1 MMKKLLSVF
10 LVLVIALSGISFAG
24 AATAVPLVPFKI
36 VDVDID
42 GTDMSDV
49 NTLYVERGE
58 TLNIR
63 VEVQTS
69 SLIKDVDYTVD
80 DVRVKAD
87 IAGYEYD
94 DIEDTTE
101 MFDMEG
107 GVRYVKNLKL
117 SIPEDI
123 DASEDYKLRVRVYN
137 QDYEIDT
144 SYELRV
150 KSQRHLLNIQDV
162 IFTPGLVLNTNQPLF
177 TTVRVEN
184 MGDNKEE
191 DVRVEVSVPE
201 LGRSGITYIDE
212 LVSVENDDEE
222 TSASSDTIYMDLRGA
237 KSGIYELFVKVEY
250 NRGHDEVTKSYQL
263 VIDGATVASGFIV
276 ESAEKSISSESG
288 QGIVYKIDIANMG
301 SDAKSFTTEVSGLNW
316 GNYRVDPTPVVVQ
329 AGSNGEMFIYV
340 SPNEDV
346 IGQNTFTV
354 NVKEGSNVVKTIN
367 FEANISKEKSEWS
380 NVLTGLEIGFVVLLI
395 ILVILGIILAVTRMN
410 KKEDE
415 EPLGESYY

>member
-1 MMKKLLSVF
+1 MIKKILSIF
-10 LVLVIALSGISFAG
+10 LVLVLSLSGLVFNAKDVN
-24 AATAVPLVPFKI
+24 AEPLFRVMDI
-36 VDVDID
+36 DVDN
-42 GTDMSDV
+42 TDMSDV
-49 NTLYVERGE
+49 NVLYVERGD

-63 VEVQTS
+63 VETETVEPLPIGFIS
-69 SLIKDVDYTVD
+69 IKDV
-80 DVRVKAD
+80 RIKAEID
-87 IAGYEYD
+87 GYEYD
-94 DIEDTTE
+94 DIEDSSE
-101 MFDMEG
+101 MFDMEA
-107 GVRYVKNLKL
+107 GVRYVKHLTL

-301 SDAKSFTTEVSGLNW
+301 SDAKSFTAEVSGLNW

>member
-24 AATAVPLVPFKI
+24 AATAVQLVPFKI

-123 DASEDYKLRVRVYN
+123 DASENYKLRVRVYS
-137 QDYEIDT
+137 QDYEIDI

-184 MGDNKEE
+184 MGDKKEE
-191 DVRVEVSVPE
+191 NVRVEVSVPE

-263 VIDGATVASGFIV
+263 VIDGATAASGFIV

-301 SDAKSFTTEVSGLNW
+301 SDAKSFTAEVSGLNW

>member
-63 VEVQTS
+63 VEVQIS

>member
-301 SDAKSFTTEVSGLNW
+301 SDAKSFTAEVSGLNW

>member
-123 DASEDYKLRVRVYN
+123 DASENYKLRVRVYS
-137 QDYEIDT
+137 QDYEIDI

-301 SDAKSFTTEVSGLNW
+301 SDAKSFTAEVSGLNW